1 MYSADYAVER
11 CLSVRPS
18 HSVCH
23 TPVFCRKRLNIS
35 WKFFSPSGSQTILV
49 FSIPNG
55 MVILLWRP
63 PNGGGEWKWYEIIT
77 IFDQYLEIKTR
88 SNIEPLLLWKANR
101 KPHPSFR
108 MVLVWMILSDLYPRF
123 QGHDYSTSNN
133 SKTVQH
139 RAILAM
145 ADQQKVVY
153 HLSNG
158 AIFNDL
164 ERPLTPVSRS
174 RHSLTLN
181 ISETVRHT
189 VIFSMEY

>member
-1 MYSADYAVER
+1 
-11 CLSVRPS
+11 
-18 HSVCH
+18 
-23 TPVFCRKRLNIS
+23 
-35 WKFFSPSGSQTILV
+35 
-49 FSIPNG
+49 
-55 MVILLWRP
+55 
-63 PNGGGEWKWYEIIT
+63 
-77 IFDQYLEIKTR
+77 
-88 SNIEPLLLWKANR
+88 
-101 KPHPSFR
+101 
-108 MVLVWMILSDLYPRF
+108 MILSDLYPRF